1 MTSAPLH
8 FTWHNTDSDANTE
21 MAISAR
27 NIVKTYKGSSAT
39 GPKQALKGIDL
50 DIPKGGIFGLL
61 GPNGAG
67 KSTFI
72 NILGGTVVKT
82 SGHVTIWGTNL
93 DKDPRQA
100 RANIG
105 IVPQELNIDVYF
117 TPRELL
123 HFTAGLYGVPAAER
137 DVDAILETVGL
148 TEQANAYAR
157 TLSGGMRRR
166 LLVGKAMVHQPPVL
180 VLDEPTAGV
189 DVALRQR
196 LWETIRALNESG
208 VTIVLT
214 THYLEE
220 AEALCDHVAILNH
233 GQIITSS
240 PKAELL
246 RSAAQKDLSVQ
257 LPGGCPQTLPA
268 EIAALQLVR
277 TEAGVKIRFNPNE
290 TTAGDILARFI
301 RHDITIGDVSTDEPD
316 LEDIFLQLTSGNDQ
330 V

>member
-1 MTSAPLH
+1 MTAAPLT
-8 FTWHNTDSDANTE
+8 FTLSDTTHDAGL
-21 MAISAR
+21 AISAR
-27 NIVKTYKGSSAT
+27 KLVKTYKKTSTT
-39 GPKQALKGIDL
+39 GTKQALKGIDL
-50 DIPKGGIFGLL
+50 TIPKGCIFGLL

-67 KSTFI
+67 KSTLI
-72 NILGGTVVKT
+72 NILGGTVVKN
-82 SGHVTIWGTNL
+82 SGNVCVWGTDL

-123 HFTAGLYGVPAAER
+123 HFTAGLYGVPKAER
-137 DVDAILETVGL
+137 DIDAILETVGL

-196 LWETIRALNESG
+196 LWDTIRALNTQG
-208 VTIVLT
+208 ITIVLT

-220 AEALCDHVAILNH
+220 AEMLCDHVAILNH
-233 GQIITSS
+233 GRIITSS

-246 RSAAQKDLSVQ
+246 KSAAQKDLSVQ
-257 LPGGCPQTLPA
+257 ISSVWPDPLPEELARLNP
-268 EIAALQLVR
+268 VR
-277 TEAGVKIRFNPNE
+277 TETGLKIRFNPNN
-290 TTAGDILARFI
+290 TTAGDILAKLTKYNI
-301 RHDITIGDVSTDEPD
+301 IIGDVSTDEPD
-316 LEDIFLQLTSGNDQ
+316 LEDIFLQMTGGIN
-330 V
+330 

>member
-1 MTSAPLH
+1 MTAVPLSFTSAYSAS
-8 FTWHNTDSDANTE
+8 DSE
-21 MAISAR
+21 PAIAAR
-27 NIVKTYKGSSAT
+27 NLIKTYKGASTT
-39 GPKQALKGIDL
+39 GPKQALHNIDL
-50 DIPKGGIFGLL
+50 TVPKGCVFGLL

-82 SGHVTIWGTNL
+82 SGSVSVWGTDL
-93 DKDPRQA
+93 DENPRQA

-123 HFTAGLYGVPAAER
+123 HFTAGLYGVPVSER
-137 DVDAILETVGL
+137 HINTILETVGL

-157 TLSGGMRRR
+157 SLSGGMRRR

-196 LWETIRALNESG
+196 LWDTIRDLNARG

-220 AEALCDHVAILNH
+220 AEMLCDHVAILDN

-240 PKAELL
+240 PKEELL
-246 RSAAQKDLSVQ
+246 KSAAQKDLSVQ
-257 LPGGCPQTLPA
+257 LPGGWPDTLPDELA
-268 EIAALQLVR
+268 RLNPMR
-277 TEAGVKIRFNPNE
+277 TETGLKVRFNPNE
-290 TTAGDILARFI
+290 TTAGDILAQLSQHNLI
-301 RHDITIGDVSTDEPD
+301 IGDVSTDEPD
-316 LEDIFLQLTSGNDQ
+316 LEDIFLQMTSDNN
-330 V
+330 

>member
-1 MTSAPLH
+1 MTTARLS
-8 FTWHNTDSDANTE
+8 FTTANTSSE
-21 MAISAR
+21 AEPAISAQ
-27 NIVKTYKGSSAT
+27 NLVKTYRGTSAT
-39 GPKQALKGIDL
+39 SPKRALQNIEL
-50 DIPKGGIFGLL
+50 TVPKGCIFGLL

-82 SGHVTIWGTNL
+82 SGNVAIWGTDL
-93 DKDPRQA
+93 DANPRQA

-123 HFTAGLYGVPAAER
+123 HFTAGLYGVPVSER
-137 DVDAILETVGL
+137 DIDAILETVGL

-166 LLVGKAMVHQPPVL
+166 LLVGKAMVHQPPIL
-180 VLDEPTAGV
+180 ILDEPTAGV

-196 LWETIRALNESG
+196 LWDMIRELNAQG

-220 AEALCDHVAILNH
+220 AELLCDHIAILNH
-233 GQIITSS
+233 GRIITSS
-240 PKAELL
+240 PKADLL
-246 RSAAQKDLSVQ
+246 KSAAQKDLSVQ
-257 LPGGCPQTLPA
+257 LLGDWPDTLPD
-268 EIAALQLVR
+268 ALARLNPVR
-277 TEAGVKIRFNPNE
+277 TKTGLKIRFNPNK
-290 TTAGDILARFI
+290 TNAGDILAKLAQ
-301 RHDITIGDVSTDEPD
+301 HNLLIGDVSTDEPD
-316 LEDIFLQLTSGNDQ
+316 LEDIFLRITDSNN
-330 V
+330 

>member
-1 MTSAPLH
+1 MTAAPLS
-8 FTWHNTDSDANTE
+8 FTWQNAESDTQ
-21 MAISAR
+21 MAITAK
-27 NIVKTYKGSSAT
+27 NVTKTYKGSAAT
-39 GPKQALKGIDL
+39 SPKQALKGIDL
-50 DIPKGGIFGLL
+50 NVPKGGIFGLL

-82 SGHVTIWGTNL
+82 GGTVTVWGTDL

-123 HFTAGLYGVPAAER
+123 HFTAGLYGVPASER
-137 DVDAILETVGL
+137 DVDTILETVGL

-196 LWETIRALNESG
+196 LWDTIRALNESG

-220 AEALCDHVAILNH
+220 AETLCDHVAILNH

-257 LPGGCPQTLPA
+257 LPGGWPDTLP
-268 EIAALQLVR
+268 EQIAKLGPMR
-277 TEAGVKIRFNPNE
+277 TETGLKIRFNPNE
-290 TTAGDILARFI
+290 TTAGDILAQLSLNKI
-301 RHDITIGDVSTDEPD
+301 QIGDVSTDEPD
-316 LEDIFLQLTSGNDQ
+316 LEDIFLQLTRADDQ
-330 V
+330 

>member
-1 MTSAPLH
+1 MTAAPLSFTSAYIASNKVP
-8 FTWHNTDSDANTE
+8 
-21 MAISAR
+21 AIAAR
-27 NIVKTYKGSSAT
+27 NLVKTYKGTPAT
-39 GPKQALKGIDL
+39 SPKQALQNIDL
-50 DIPKGGIFGLL
+50 TVQKGCVFGLL

-82 SGHVTIWGTNL
+82 SGSVSVWGTDL
-93 DKDPRQA
+93 DENPRQA

-123 HFTAGLYGVPAAER
+123 HFTAGLYGVPVTER
-137 DVDAILETVGL
+137 NIDAILDTVGL
-148 TEQANAYAR
+148 SEQANAYAR
-157 TLSGGMRRR
+157 SLSGGMRRR

-196 LWETIRALNESG
+196 LWETIRELNAKG

-220 AEALCDHVAILNH
+220 AEMLCDHVAILKH
-233 GQIITSS
+233 GRIISSS
-240 PKAELL
+240 PKVELL
-246 RSAAQKDLSVQ
+246 KSAAQKDLSLQ
-257 LPGGCPQTLPA
+257 LPGGLPDPLPDELA
-268 EIAALQLVR
+268 KLKPVR
-277 TEAGVKIRFNPNE
+277 TETGLKIRFNPNK
-290 TTAGDILARFI
+290 TTVGDILSQLNSHNI
-301 RHDITIGDVSTDEPD
+301 IIGDVSTDEPD
-316 LEDIFLQLTSGNDQ
+316 LEDIFLQMTGDND
-330 V
+330 

>member
-1 MTSAPLH
+1 MTSAPLS
-8 FTWHNTDSDANTE
+8 FTWQNADKNTE
-21 MAISAR
+21 TAITAR
-27 NIVKTYKGSSAT
+27 NVVKTYKGTSAT

-50 DIPKGGIFGLL
+50 NVPKGGIFGLL

-82 SGHVTIWGTNL
+82 SGSVSVWGTDL
-93 DKDPRQA
+93 DQDPRQA

-123 HFTAGLYGVPAAER
+123 HFTAGLYGVPASER

-240 PKAELL
+240 PKTELL
-246 RSAAQKDLSVQ
+246 QSAAQKDLSVQ
-257 LPGGCPQTLPA
+257 LPGGWPDTLPK
-268 EIAALQLVR
+268 EIARLDPVR
-277 TEAGVKIRFNPNE
+277 TQTGLKIRFNPNE
-290 TTAGDILARFI
+290 MTAGDILAQFSQHEI
-301 RHDITIGDVSTDEPD
+301 KIGDVSTDEPD
-316 LEDIFLQLTSGNDQ
+316 LEDIFLQLTSGDDRP
-330 V
+330 

>member
-1 MTSAPLH
+1 MTSAPLS
-8 FTWHNTDSDANTE
+8 FTWQNADTE
-21 MAISAR
+21 TEIAISAR
-27 NIVKTYKGSSAT
+27 NVVKTYKGASAT

-50 DIPKGGIFGLL
+50 NIPKGGIFGLL

-82 SGHVTIWGTNL
+82 SGAVSVWGTDL

-123 HFTAGLYGVPAAER
+123 HFTAGLYGVPASER

-196 LWETIRALNESG
+196 LWETIRALNDGG

-240 PKAELL
+240 PKTELL

-257 LPGGCPQTLPA
+257 LPDGWPDTLP
-268 EIAALQLVR
+268 EDIAAFYPVR
-277 TEAGVKIRFNPNE
+277 TETGLKIRFNPNE

-301 RHDITIGDVSTDEPD
+301 RHNINIGDVSTDEPD
-316 LEDIFLQLTSGNDQ
+316 LEDIFLQLTRGDDRP
-330 V
+330 

>member
-1 MTSAPLH
+1 MTTAPLT
-8 FTWHNTDSDANTE
+8 FTSPDTACTAES
-21 MAISAR
+21 AIAAR
-27 NIVKTYKGSSAT
+27 NLIKTYKESSST
-39 GPKQALKGIDL
+39 GPKQALQNIDL
-50 DIPKGGIFGLL
+50 TVPKGCVFGLL

-72 NILGGTVVKT
+72 NILGGTVVKN
-82 SGHVTIWGTNL
+82 SGSVSVWGTDL
-93 DKDPRQA
+93 DENPRQA

-123 HFTAGLYGVPAAER
+123 HFTAGLYGVPVSER
-137 DVDAILETVGL
+137 DIDAILDCVGL

-157 TLSGGMRRR
+157 SLSGGMRRR

-196 LWETIRALNESG
+196 LWDMIRDLNAKG

-220 AEALCDHVAILNH
+220 AEMLCDHVAILNY
-233 GQIITSS
+233 GRIVTSS

-246 RSAAQKDLSVQ
+246 KSAAQKDLSVQ
-257 LPGGCPQTLPA
+257 LLNGWPDPLPEDLA
-268 EIAALQLVR
+268 TFNPLR
-277 TEAGVKIRFNPNE
+277 TETGLKIRFNPND
-290 TTAGDILARFI
+290 TTAGDILAQLH
-301 RHDITIGDVSTDEPD
+301 RHNIIIGDVRTDEPD
-316 LEDIFLQLTSGNDQ
+316 LEDIFLQLTSKVN
-330 V
+330 

>member
-1 MTSAPLH
+1 MNSAPPL
-8 FTWHNTDSDANTE
+8 FTPADTTPDKE
-21 MAISAR
+21 PAIAAR
-27 NIVKTYKGSSAT
+27 NLVKTYQGTSAT
-39 GPKQALKGIDL
+39 GPKQALKSVNL
-50 DIPKGGIFGLL
+50 TVPKGCILGLL

-72 NILGGTVVKT
+72 NILSGTVLKT
-82 SGHVTIWGTNL
+82 SGSVSVWGTDL
-93 DKDPRQA
+93 DKNPRQG

-123 HFTAGLYGVPAAER
+123 HFTAGLYGVPESER
-137 DVDAILETVGL
+137 NIDAILETVGL

-157 TLSGGMRRR
+157 SLSGGMRRR

-196 LWETIRALNESG
+196 LWDTIRDLNAKG

-220 AEALCDHVAILNH
+220 AEMLCDYVAILNH
-233 GQIITSS
+233 GRIITSA
-240 PKAELL
+240 PKTELL
-246 RSAAQKDLSVQ
+246 KSAAQKDLSVQ
-257 LPGGCPQTLPA
+257 LPAAWPDPLPEDLA
-268 EIAALQLVR
+268 KLNPVR
-277 TEAGVKIRFNPNE
+277 TETGLKIRFNPNE
-290 TTAGDILARFI
+290 TTAGDILALLT
-301 RHDITIGDVSTDEPD
+301 RHNIIIGDVSTDEPD
-316 LEDIFLQLTSGNDQ
+316 LEDIFLQMTGEDN
-330 V
+330 